1 MHRFCTKMIKI
12 MNKPL
17 KSETYFLQLFMYKL
31 YLIHIVP
38 GEIQKNMKDMV
49 IKAEKLS
56 TYLTKCQPLNKVK
69 RPVPMKL
76 QVLY

>member
-1 MHRFCTKMIKI
+1 

-17 KSETYFLQLFMYKL
+17 ESEAYFLQLFLYKL

-56 TYLTKCQPLNKVK
+56 TYLTKCQPINKVK
-69 RPVPMKL
+69 RPVSMQL
-76 QVLY
+76 QVDRG